1 MLGIGLKFLTEGGRR
16 MRVWLIIAAVLLGS
30 ASSYAQGP
38 KPCEELKSEIAQK
51 LEAKNVKGYSLEI
64 VEKDKEA
71 VDGKV
76 VGSCESGAKK
86 IIYSKT
92 ATTPQSPTK
101 ESSKP

>member
-1 MLGIGLKFLTEGGRR
+1 
-16 MRVWLIIAAVLLGS
+16 MRPGLIIAAVLFGS

-51 LEAKNVKGYSLEI
+51 LEAKNVKEYSLEI

-76 VGSCESGAKK
+76 VGSCEGGTKK
-86 IIYSKT
+86 IIYRKR
-92 ATTPQSPTK
+92 ATTPQSPAK
-101 ESSKP
+101 ESGKP

>member
-1 MLGIGLKFLTEGGRR
+1 
-16 MRVWLIIAAVLLGS
+16 MRAWLIIAAVLFGS
-30 ASSYAQGP
+30 ASSYAQGA
-38 KPCEELKSEIAQK
+38 KPCEELKSEMAQK

-71 VDGKV
+71 VEGKV
-76 VGSCESGAKK
+76 VGSCEGGAKK